1 MKKLDKQKVKAF
13 FKKINPVIRVKMFL
27 DSRIKKA
34 VERNLNIIFH
44 KYGEVSVD
52 HHMMS
57 DSWAVIKVAD
67 GPASCYL
74 KFLTLDKKDLK
85 SLCEFL
91 SQFDRAYIDSS
102 PDIKAGF
109 NRNYRDWF
117 CY

>member
-1 MKKLDKQKVKAF
+1 MKKYNKQKVKAF
-13 FKKINPVIRVKMFL
+13 LRKINPVIRVKMFL

-67 GPASCYL
+67 GPHSCYL
-74 KFLTLDKKDLK
+74 KFLNLGKKNLK
-85 SLCEFL
+85 ELTEFL
-91 SQFDRAYIDSS
+91 GQFERPYIDSM
-102 PDIKAGF
+102 PDVKAEF
-109 NRNYRDWF
+109 NRWLYW
-117 CY
+117 

>member
-1 MKKLDKQKVKAF
+1 MKDYKQKVKAF
-13 FKKINPVIRVKMFL
+13 LRKINPVIRVKMFL

-52 HHMMS
+52 HHLMS

-74 KFLTLDKKDLK
+74 KFLKLGKKDLK
-85 SLCEFL
+85 TLCEFL
-91 SQFDRAYIDSS
+91 SQFDRPYIDSS
-102 PDIKAGF
+102 PDIKAEI
-109 NRNYRDWF
+109 NHSWLY
-117 CY
+117 Y

>member
-1 MKKLDKQKVKAF
+1 MKRYNKQKVKTF
-13 FKKINPVIRVKMFL
+13 LHKINPVIRVKMFL

-74 KFLTLDKKDLK
+74 KFITLDKKDLREVQQFMSRYEK
-85 SLCEFL
+85 SH
-91 SQFDRAYIDSS
+91 IDAA
-102 PDIKAGF
+102 PDIEHQF
-109 NRNYRDWF
+109 NRDWL
-117 CY
+117 YY